1 MLFKSGTIV
10 FFGGL
15 VGYLALLGACS
26 DTKSSGNSSNT
37 REGFC
42 QSWANAVC
50 NDSVVKACSGD
61 GADATGCKAT
71 QSAACLSAVG
81 ETYDSTNAKD
91 CLNAVKK
98 AYQDAKL
105 SRADVD
111 VIEFKSGAC
120 AELFVGSKA
129 EGDGCSADAE
139 CDTVNGY
146 RCIGDQSPTCQIPT
160 EVGGGGKCSD
170 PSAVCA
176 SGFYCD
182 GTNCLQA
189 VGVGQSCVDEPCTE
203 DLNCLAGT
211 CTAKTADFQDCS
223 KNDDCQ
229 SGLCDVPRGASTGIC
244 VTSFDLAV
252 TSSTCSALR

>member
-10 FFGGL
+10 FLGGL
-15 VGYLALLGACS
+15 VGYLAFLGACS
-26 DTKSSGNSSNT
+26 DTKSSGNSLSG
-37 REGFC
+37 RDGFC
-42 QSWANAVC
+42 QSWANAAC
-50 NDSVVKACSGD
+50 NDAVVKACSGD
-61 GADATGCKAT
+61 GADPADCQAT

-81 ETYDSTNAKD
+81 DSYDSTNAKSCID
-91 CLNAVKK
+91 AVKK

-111 VIEFKSGAC
+111 VLELKSGAC
-120 AELFVGSKA
+120 AELFKGTKE
-129 EGDGCSADAE
+129 EGDSCSNDAE
-139 CDTVNGY
+139 CDTISGY
-146 RCIGDQSPTCQIPT
+146 RCIGESPTCQIPA

-170 PSAVCA
+170 PAAVCA

-203 DLNCLAGT
+203 DLLCLAGT
-211 CTAKTADFQDCS
+211 CTAKTADVQDCS

-229 SGLCDVPRGASTGIC
+229 SGLCDVPRGASTGLC

-252 TSSTCSALR
+252 TSS